1 MPMLENKRGDER
13 MSDKSMIV
21 RRAKSED
28 ARGIK
33 SAHYWA
39 YQKCFK
45 GYLPDD
51 FLKAM
56 PFDEDTIQRTAE
68 YIKTHEYYVAEKD
81 KQILGFT
88 ALQYPEEKTV
98 EVLSLYVHPDVQR
111 QGVGTAL
118 MNEVCRIS
126 KERGYTKL
134 ILWTIKDGP
143 SIGFYQKQGLQS
155 SNMEKKFYKCDV
167 PIVRYEKSL

>member
-1 MPMLENKRGDER
+1 
-13 MSDKSMIV
+13 MII
-21 RRAKSED
+21 RRATPED

-45 GYLPDD
+45 GYLPDEY
-51 FLKAM
+51 LKAM
-56 PFDEDTIQRTAE
+56 PFDEAVIQRTAE
-68 YIKTHEYYVAEKD
+68 YIKTHEYYVAEED
-81 KQILGFT
+81 GQVLGFT

-98 EVLSLYVHPDVQR
+98 EVLMLYVHPDVQR
-111 QGVGTAL
+111 HGVGSAL
-118 MNEVCRIS
+118 MNEVYRMS

-143 SIGFYQKQGLQS
+143 AVGFYFKQGLQA
-155 SNMEKKFYKCDV
+155 SNMEGKFWKCDV